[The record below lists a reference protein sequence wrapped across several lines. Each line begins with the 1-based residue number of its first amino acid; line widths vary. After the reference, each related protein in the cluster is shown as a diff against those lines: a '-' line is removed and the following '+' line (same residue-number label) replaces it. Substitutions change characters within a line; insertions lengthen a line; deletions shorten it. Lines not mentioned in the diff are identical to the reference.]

1 MPKVFSDHS
10 EKIRKILRKYPNIWK
25 LNKAL
30 LNNTQ
35 VKEKF
40 QEEIWIFELLKYY

>member
-1 MPKVFSDHS
+1 MTKIMQKVFSDHS

-30 LNNTQ
+30 LNNT
-35 VKEKF
+35 
-40 QEEIWIFELLKYY
+40 

>member
-1 MPKVFSDHS
+1 MQKVFSDHS

-25 LNKAL
+25 VNKAL

-35 VKEKF
+35 VKEKTSKRKF
-40 QEEIWIFELLKYY
+40 GFLN